1 MEIKAN
7 SNYLRVAPR
16 KVRLVAD
23 LVRGMD
29 VKEAETQ
36 LGFTPKR
43 ASASLLKL
51 LKSAIA
57 NAKNNF
63 HIEKDGLY
71 IKKLSVNE
79 GPPFKRWRPVS
90 RGRAVPIMRRS
101 SHVNLVLDVKPSFAK
116 ATEGKAGVKVDKKP
130 VAAKTQKE
138 TKTQKDLASLRRAE
152 GEFSDLAVARKASK
166 KPKTRAPKEIKKGKE
181 GKGLFK
187 KVFRRKSF

>member
-1 MEIKAN
+1 MEIKA
-7 SNYLRVAPR
+7 SLNYLRMAPR

-43 ASASLLKL
+43 ASAPLLKL

-63 HIEKDGLY
+63 DIEKDGLY

-79 GPPFKRWRPVS
+79 GTPFKRWRPVS

-101 SHVNLVLDVKPSFAK
+101 SHVNLVLDVKPGFKMEKKKTTKTKPEAVEK
-116 ATEGKAGVKVDKKP
+116 IEKVEEKEEKKP
-130 VAAKTQKE
+130 E
-138 TKTQKDLASLRRAE
+138 I
-152 GEFSDLAVARKASK
+152 
-166 KPKTRAPKEIKKGKE
+166 KPRRAPKEIKKGKG